1 MTQKETLVEELH
13 ALIHKE
19 NKGAQIRSRAK
30 WTEQGEK
37 STKYFLSLEKE
48 IISKNTIKKLKKNDG
63 TYTNTDSDIIE
74 EGFSFYKNLYGK
86 ENTSENEIMDYL
98 DDSNNIKKLN
108 DKKRESLEGKITE
121 KECIKALKSMKKN
134 KSPGNDGLPVEFY
147 NTFWQEIKNLLI
159 ESLNYAYDVGELS
172 ATQRRSMLSLLFK
185 KKRQIFSEKLETYQ
199 LIEHRL

>member
-1 MTQKETLVEELH
+1 MH

-19 NKGAQIRSRAK
+19 NIGAQIRSRAK

-37 STKYFLSLEKE
+37 STKYFFSLEKE
-48 IISKNTIKKLKKNDG
+48 NISKNTIKKLKKNDG

-86 ENTSENEIMDYL
+86 ENTSENEIIAYL

-108 DKKRESLEGKITE
+108 DKERESLEGKITE
-121 KECIKALKSMKKN
+121 KECIEALKSMKKN
-134 KSPGNDGLPVEFY
+134 KSPENDGLPVEFY
-147 NTFWQEIKNLLI
+147 NTFWPKIKNLLI
-159 ESLNYAYDVGELS
+159 ESLNYAYGVGELS
-172 ATQRRSMLSLLFK
+172 ATRRRSMLSLLFK
-185 KKRQIFSEKLETYQ
+185 KKRQIFTEKLETYQ